1 MPLIDT
7 DAQIQ
12 DIMKLDLRHTFE
24 IATTSA
30 LRVFPSSERLIIK
43 TPYLKLINIHYPEIS
58 AVSLTHLIQTI
69 FLAQLHTL
77 FPAVVTLVQVC
88 CNTPKFN

>member
-1 MPLIDT
+1 
-7 DAQIQ
+7 
-12 DIMKLDLRHTFE
+12 MKLDLRRAFE

-30 LRVFPSSERLIIK
+30 LRVFPSSEGLLIK
-43 TPYLKLINIHYPEIS
+43 TPDLKLTFSIQEIY
-58 AVSLTHLIQTI
+58 AVSLTHLIQTV

-77 FPAVVTLVQVC
+77 FPAVVTLVQVR